1 MPRQK
6 GAKNNTTYH
15 YKVIYDDYFEEENT
29 VKNKLYNIEYSN
41 SSYRNGFI

>member
-1 MPRQK
+1 MNQMTVENSNILM
-6 GAKNNTTYH
+6 G
-15 YKVIYDDYFEEENT
+15 YDDYFEEENT